1 MDKSI
6 TELVNTGKSQLRFLT
21 EVITPLDLIVEAK
34 DLLVDLA
41 LIGKKAL
48 YAQTNLPTT
57 LILAVTSSQEEMS
70 LMIITGLNGLSLP
83 SMSYTNLLKSANI

>member
-6 TELVNTGKSQLRFLT
+6 TELVNTEKSQLRFLT

-48 YAQTNLPTT
+48 YVQTNLPTT

-70 LMIITGLNGLSLP
+70 LMIITGLYGLSLP